1 MTIARPSA
9 QVIQFA
15 GLNEDEC
22 RAIIAVG
29 AGLVRQGRADA
40 VVRRTQSDGTM
51 FVSFDGYWGRHF
63 AVTRERG
70 VCTLSGLYG
79 RVLARDRRFAV
90 VLDHLR
96 MRADAE
102 LPSSIATR

>member
-1 MTIARPSA
+1 MTVAQPSA

-15 GLNEDEC
+15 GLSEDEC
-22 RAIIAVG
+22 RAVIAVG
-29 AGLVRQGRADA
+29 EGLVRQGRADSVA
-40 VVRRTQSDGTM
+40 QRTQPDGTM

-79 RVLARDRRFAV
+79 RVLAQDRRFSV

-96 MRADAE
+96 MRFEAE
-102 LPSSIATR
+102 LPSIATR